1 MKIDKLLEIIIYL
14 LNHEKVSASVLAE
27 RFHVTV
33 RTIQRDMVCIT
44 EAGIP
49 VYSNHGKDGGYSILP
64 SYKMKN
70 CEIRRDEQQMIRQA
84 LESLAS
90 SYANE
95 TLAGLIEK
103 YHAVSEN
110 TERQRT
116 FFDFGIAK
124 ENQKVQQ
131 DNQILEKAIAEERL
145 VTFTYRDAKGQES
158 KRLVQPL
165 AIQYKWYSWYL
176 FAWSVPQEAYRTF
189 KIARISEMQVTPRH
203 ADKKHEDVELL
214 IKQADE
220 AYSDTCVTIEVHFDR
235 KVKSII
241 EEYFP
246 DSEMEELDGEI
257 LRVWIR
263 VPPRE
268 RLWRALLLSLGDQ
281 VKVVSPE
288 NYRNEL
294 IETAQNFLS
303 NYDIQLSHTCDQML
317 KKRKDKKDE

>member
-1 MKIDKLLEIIIYL
+1 MKIDRLLDIIIYL

-110 TERQRT
+110 TESRRT

-158 KRLVQPL
+158 QRLVQPL

-220 AYSDTCVTIEVHFDR
+220 AYSDTRVTIEVHFDR

-268 RLWRALLLSLGDQ
+268 RLWRALLLSLGNQ

-303 NYDIQLSHTCDQML
+303 NYDIQLSHTCDKML

>member
-1 MKIDKLLEIIIYL
+1 
-14 LNHEKVSASVLAE
+14 
-27 RFHVTV
+27 
-33 RTIQRDMVCIT
+33 
-44 EAGIP
+44 
-49 VYSNHGKDGGYSILP
+49 
-64 SYKMKN
+64 
-70 CEIRRDEQQMIRQA
+70 MIRQA

-110 TERQRT
+110 TESQRT

-145 VTFTYRDAKGQES
+145 ITFTYRNGQES
-158 KRLVQPL
+158 QRLVQPL

-241 EEYFP
+241 EEYF
-246 DSEMEELDGEI
+246 
-257 LRVWIR
+257 RTARWK
-263 VPPRE
+263 
-268 RLWRALLLSLGDQ
+268 SLTG
-281 VKVVSPE
+281 K
-288 NYRNEL
+288 Y
-294 IETAQNFLS
+294 
-303 NYDIQLSHTCDQML
+303 
-317 KKRKDKKDE
+317 